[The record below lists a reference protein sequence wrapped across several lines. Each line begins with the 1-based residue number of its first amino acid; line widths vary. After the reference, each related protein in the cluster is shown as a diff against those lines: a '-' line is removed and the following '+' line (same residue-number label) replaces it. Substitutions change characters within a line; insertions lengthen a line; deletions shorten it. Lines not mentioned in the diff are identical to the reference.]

1 MRANRTVHFL
11 AVYAPLL
18 IAALLLSFVV
28 VSYAA
33 EPLARAQV
41 GTQDHGDDNE
51 WDVIQNFYDQDG
63 KWVPLRRG
71 YYNESTDNGYGYEK
85 VKAKHG
91 WDSTDEYRTDSALE
105 SPDAV
110 EQISGTSKVYKDCFY
125 DQRTETW
132 WHRRVV
138 VQYENYSNHKGIITS
153 YDKVGYDC

>member
-28 VSYAA
+28 VSDAA

-63 KWVPLRRG
+63 KWVLCDAD
-71 YYNESTDNGYGYEK
+71 T
-85 VKAKHG
+85 
-91 WDSTDEYRTDSALE
+91 TM
-105 SPDAV
+105 SPQTMDMD
-110 EQISGTSKVYKDCFY
+110 TK
-125 DQRTETW
+125 R
-132 WHRRVV
+132 
-138 VQYENYSNHKGIITS
+138 
-153 YDKVGYDC
+153 

>member
-1 MRANRTVHFL
+1 
-11 AVYAPLL
+11 
-18 IAALLLSFVV
+18 
-28 VSYAA
+28 
-33 EPLARAQV
+33 
-41 GTQDHGDDNE
+41 
-51 WDVIQNFYDQDG
+51 
-63 KWVPLRRG
+63 
-71 YYNESTDNGYGYEK
+71 